1 MTKIPPFEIV
11 RASRRSISIQISK
24 THGLIVRAPFSV
36 PEDII
41 YAFVERKSDWII
53 KHTTRHMEQKEQ
65 KSTAL
70 YYLGQPHSFEYNL
83 LQKETVLQS
92 E

>member
-1 MTKIPPFEIV
+1 MSKIPPFEIV

-41 YAFVERKSDWII
+41 HAFVERKTDWIR
-53 KHTTRHMEQKEQ
+53 KHLTRHTEQREQ
-65 KSTAL
+65 KSNAL
-70 YYLGQPHSFEYNL
+70 YYLGQSHSFEYNL
-83 LQKETVLQS
+83 LQKEKVLQS